1 MLQAIPTGNEELD
14 TRLGGGVPIPSL
26 VMIEGDHG
34 SGKTV
39 VAQQVVYGALKSGL
53 KVSYVTTE
61 ATVREFILQSK
72 RVSLDLSQPFIK
84 GILRVYPIHLEGARW
99 TRDTASKMLPILGK
113 FAMATAE
120 EWDLFVV
127 DSFSVLAVFASVEG
141 VMDVLTRFKQIASGS
156 RVVILTIHPNSM
168 GEDVMIRA
176 RAVCDG
182 YIRLRVTDFG
192 GRMVKVMEVVKLRGA
207 LGPVDST
214 IVFDVDPAFG
224 IKILPISFAR
234 T

>member
-1 MLQAIPTGNEELD
+1 MIQAIPTGNEELD
-14 TRLGGGVPIPSL
+14 MRLGGGVPIPSL
-26 VMIEGDHG
+26 IMIEGDHG
-34 SGKTV
+34 SGKSV
-39 VAQQVVYGALKSGL
+39 VAQQIVYGALKSSL
-53 KVSYVTTE
+53 RVFYVTTE
-61 ATVREFILQSK
+61 ATVREFILQSR

-84 GILRVYPIHLEGARW
+84 GMLKVYPIHLEGARW
-99 TRDTASKMLPILGK
+99 TRETASKMLPILGK
-113 FAMATAE
+113 FAMATAD

-141 VMDVLTRFKQIASGS
+141 VMDVLTRFKQITSS
-156 RVVILTIHPNSM
+156 NKVIILTVHPNSM
-168 GEDVMIRA
+168 GEDAMIRA

>member
-1 MLQAIPTGNEELD
+1 MIQAIPTGNEELD
-14 TRLGGGVPIPSL
+14 MRLGGGIPIPSL
-26 VMIEGDHG
+26 IMIEGDHG
-34 SGKTV
+34 SGKSV
-39 VAQQVVYGALKSGL
+39 VAQQIVYGALRNSL
-53 KVSYVTTE
+53 RVFYVTTE
-61 ATVREFILQSK
+61 ATVREFILQSR

-84 GILRVYPIHLEGARW
+84 GMLKVYPIHLEGARW
-99 TRDTASKMLPILGK
+99 TRETASKMLPILGK
-113 FAMATAE
+113 FAMATAD

-141 VMDVLTRFKQIASGS
+141 VMDVLTRFKQITSS
-156 RVVILTIHPNSM
+156 NKVIILTVHPNSM
-168 GEDVMIRA
+168 GEDAMIRA

>member
-1 MLQAIPTGNEELD
+1 
-14 TRLGGGVPIPSL
+14 
-26 VMIEGDHG
+26 
-34 SGKTV
+34 
-39 VAQQVVYGALKSGL
+39 
-53 KVSYVTTE
+53 
-61 ATVREFILQSK
+61 
-72 RVSLDLSQPFIK
+72 
-84 GILRVYPIHLEGARW
+84 IHLEGARW
-99 TRDTASKMLPILGK
+99 TRETASKMLPILGK
-113 FAMATAE
+113 FAMATAD

-141 VMDVLTRFKQIASGS
+141 VMDVLTRFKQITSS
-156 RVVILTIHPNSM
+156 NKVIILTVHPNSM
-168 GEDVMIRA
+168 GEDAMIRA